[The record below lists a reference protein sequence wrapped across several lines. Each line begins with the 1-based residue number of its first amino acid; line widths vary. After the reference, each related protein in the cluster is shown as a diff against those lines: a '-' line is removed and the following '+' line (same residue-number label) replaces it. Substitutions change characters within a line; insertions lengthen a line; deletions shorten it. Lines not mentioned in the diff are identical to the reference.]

1 MDCTT
6 IADMLRHFM
15 EGIVW
20 LANFFV
26 VLIAIYDFWKAFIT
40 KRVTVISINSKHGED
55 GNNEAITLKNHALR
69 DIYLSEASE
78 R

>member
-1 MDCTT
+1 
-6 IADMLRHFM
+6 M